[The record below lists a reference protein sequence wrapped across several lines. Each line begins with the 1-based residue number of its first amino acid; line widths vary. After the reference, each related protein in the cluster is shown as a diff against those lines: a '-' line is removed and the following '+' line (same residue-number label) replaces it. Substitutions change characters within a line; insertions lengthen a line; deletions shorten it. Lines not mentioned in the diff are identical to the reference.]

1 MKNKKL
7 MTLVLAALLAI
18 ATCIP
23 VMADEPDSAGNIFE
37 AGDMVTL
44 PTTPFFGALAV
55 GQSVNVADAKA
66 KGSLML
72 AGQEVSI
79 SDSTVGE
86 SVYMAGN
93 SVSLKSTKVN
103 GNIFGAGNS
112 ITISGIT
119 EGNGVYAT
127 GNLISFDG
135 TATGLYVAGSKVILS
150 GTVNGDAM
158 ISAETVEIKD
168 GAVVTGTL
176 KIQSPVE
183 PSVPSGAQIA
193 DYEFEQVSEDAQ
205 DATAAA
211 AKAGIGAVII
221 KKLLSGLYWI
231 VAMAAFGM
239 LLCWLFN
246 DHLAGA
252 AAMIKEKTG
261 PMIATGAISWACIPA
276 AAIILCCTWILAP
289 IAGMLALAYVLL
301 LCAGLAFAGASLSRL
316 LFPKMNVFLSALIG
330 IAVLELVR
338 LVPILGTLVGIAADM
353 YLLGYVVQSL
363 WAKRLKKQS
372 EVKAVDTAEN

>member
-23 VMADEPDSAGNIFE
+23 VLANEPDSAGNIIE

-44 PTTPFFGALAV
+44 PSTPFFGALAA
-55 GQSVNVADAKA
+55 GQTVNIVNADAK
-66 KGSLML
+66 GSVIV

-79 SDSTVGE
+79 SDSEIGE

-93 SVSLKSTKVN
+93 SVSLRDTEVN
-103 GNIFGAGNS
+103 GNVFAAGNS
-112 ITISGIT
+112 ITVSGDS
-119 EGNGVYAT
+119 NGAYAT
-127 GNLISFDG
+127 GNMISFSG
-135 TATGLYVAGSKVILS
+135 TTNGFFAAGSNVVLS
-150 GTVNGDAM
+150 GTVNGDA
-158 ISAETVEIKD
+158 IIEADTVEIKD
-168 GAVVTGTL
+168 DAVVTGEL
-176 KIQSPVE
+176 KIQSPTE
-183 PSVPSGAQIA
+183 PSIPDSAKIG
-193 DYEFEQVSEDAQ
+193 DYSFEQVSEDTQNA
-205 DATAAA
+205 AEAAA
-211 AKAGIGAVII
+211 AAGIGAAII
-221 KKLLSGLYWI
+221 KKITSGIYWI

-252 AAMIKEKTG
+252 AQMIKEKTG
-261 PMIATGAISWACIPA
+261 PMIATGAISWMCIPI
-276 AAIILCCTWILAP
+276 AAILLCCTWILAP
-289 IAGMLALAYVLL
+289 IGGILAIAYVLL
-301 LCAGLAFAGASLSRL
+301 LCAGLAFAGASISRL
-316 LFPKMNVFLSALIG
+316 IFPKMNVFLAALIG

-338 LVPILGTLVGIAADM
+338 LIPFIGVIVGIAADM
-353 YLLGYVVQSL
+353 YLLGYVVQVV